1 MDVKTIWPG
10 PAGALVGLAGASVVG
25 LAAIVTALVYRGRD
39 GRPYSPLNHW
49 VSELGELGVSDL
61 AAVFN
66 LGLAVAGICFIFFM
80 VALGWTRRTNLA
92 LLYVPVGAAT
102 GVAGF
107 FGGVFPL
114 NQLDQHS
121 NAALG
126 FFGLGWIAVG
136 LASLDIYR
144 RPERRFPRRLAAV
157 GALTVL
163 AFVGFLVV
171 LAPLLNGTGFAPL
184 TVRPDAWIVSS
195 LEWAALIGIVLW
207 VFFTA
212 ASWWRA
218 ERAGQPG

>member
-1 MDVKTIWPG
+1 M
-10 PAGALVGLAGASVVG
+10 GLAGASVVG
-25 LAAIVTALVYRGRD
+25 LAAIATALVYRGRD
-39 GRPYSPLNHW
+39 GQPYSPLNHW
-49 VSELGELGVSDL
+49 VSELGEIGVSDL

-66 LGLAVAGICFIFFM
+66 LGLVVAGICFSFFM
-80 VALGWTRRTNLA
+80 VALGWTRRSSLA
-92 LLYVPVGAAT
+92 LLYMPVGAAT

-126 FFGLGWIAVG
+126 FFGVGWIAVG
-136 LASLDIYR
+136 LASVDIYR
-144 RPERRFPRRLAAV
+144 RPERRFPRWLAAV

-171 LAPLLNGTGFAPL
+171 LAPLLNETGLAPPA
-184 TVRPDAWIVSS
+184 VRPDAWIVTS

-207 VFFTA
+207 VFVTA
-212 ASWWRA
+212 ATWWRW
-218 ERAGQPG
+218 ERADQRD

>member
-1 MDVKTIWPG
+1 M
-10 PAGALVGLAGASVVG
+10 GLAGALVVG
-25 LAAIVTALVYRGRD
+25 LAAIVTALAYRGRD
-39 GRPYSPLNHW
+39 GQTYSPLNHW
-49 VSELGELGVSDL
+49 VSELGEVGVSDL

-66 LGLAVAGICFIFFM
+66 LGLGVAGLCFIFFM
-80 VALGWTRRTNLA
+80 VALGWTRRTRLA

-102 GVAGF
+102 GLAGF

-114 NQLDQHS
+114 NQLGQHS

-144 RPERRFPRRLAAV
+144 RPERRFPRWLAAV

-171 LAPLLNGTGFAPL
+171 LAPLLDGTGFAPPA
-184 TVRPDAWIVSS
+184 VRPDAWIVTS

-207 VFFTA
+207 VFLTA
-212 ASWWRA
+212 ASWWRW
-218 ERAGQPG
+218 ERAYQRS